1 MTVIVEAVPVDQL
14 QEFERIVNDAWFP
27 SIGSALVFF
36 IEQVANGNLTL
47 SPPQPA
53 EIPLN

>member
-27 SIGSALVFF
+27 SIESALIFF

-47 SPPQPA
+47 SPPRPA